1 MSPTAFAA
9 YIKEIEVQRDWL
21 AARAAAYAGENAEI
35 QERVAAL
42 EEAKEPTDGAP
53 KTNSD

>member
-9 YIKEIEVQRDWL
+9 YVKEIEVQRDWL

-35 QERVAAL
+35 RARFAPL
-42 EEAKEPTDGAP
+42 EQEPTDGTP

>member
-9 YIKEIEVQRDWL
+9 YVKEIEVQRDWL

-42 EEAKEPTDGAP
+42 EEAKADGTP